1 MITMVGRRNEEAE
14 IREWL
19 DSLDLPNT
27 IVEYRLILD
36 VDWEGDPKV
45 NIDFILTDDLND
57 VSFREEAERIR
68 RKVMEAFHQS
78 NLARWPFPYF
88 SQKSEQDELDA
99 EERRERR
106 GLGRR
111 RTL

>member
-19 DSLDLPNT
+19 DSLNLPET

-45 NIDFILTDDLND
+45 NIDFVLTDDLDNKA
-57 VSFREEAERIR
+57 FLQEAERIR
-68 RKVMEAFHQS
+68 RMVMDAFHQS
-78 NLARWPFPYF
+78 DLARWPFPYF
-88 SQKSEQDELDA
+88 SQKSEQDKSDA

-106 GLGRR
+106 GMGKR